1 MLDLSRLPNELLQEV
16 LSYLPPRTL
25 LRHCRPVCRLWR
37 DVVDGWGLWRSILP
51 WEHPDLW
58 PVIRTCLPPADAP
71 GPCILGRFCERRPIG
86 GKLTANPP
94 GKEDLWDCMMLSC
107 SDGSEEEEDLGV
119 RLKTSGEMSYRCW
132 YKGEILDLEEE
143 GLWRELLDSGK
154 IWISVCHRWTEQRG
168 SDRMYQ
174 LVVKLLDAN
183 YAILH
188 YFFHKRL
195 PVRPRTGSFS
205 FRIMHAF
212 TNIKKGVRFV
222 LFDHSV
228 EGYDSWPEQ
237 CGVCRPQSSVIVQ
250 IRP

>member
-1 MLDLSRLPNELLQEV
+1 
-16 LSYLPPRTL
+16 
-25 LRHCRPVCRLWR
+25 
-37 DVVDGWGLWRSILP
+37 
-51 WEHPDLW
+51 
-58 PVIRTCLPPADAP
+58 
-71 GPCILGRFCERRPIG
+71 
-86 GKLTANPP
+86 
-94 GKEDLWDCMMLSC
+94 MMLSC

-119 RLKTSGEMSYRCW
+119 RLQTSGEMSYSPAYRCW
-132 YKGEILDLEEE
+132 YKGEILDLEEA

-154 IWISVCHRWTEQRG
+154 IWISVCRRWTEQQG

-174 LVVKLLDAN
+174 LVVKLLDAD

-188 YFFHKRL
+188 YFFHKRF

-205 FRIMHAF
+205 FQIMHAF

-228 EGYDSWPEQ
+228 KGYDSWPEQ

-250 IRP
+250 IHP

>member
-1 MLDLSRLPNELLQEV
+1 MRGAESSCGGRLARTGWEFGDLKGR
-16 LSYLPPRTL
+16 L
-25 LRHCRPVCRLWR
+25 LRCGGDSFWQQPRGLARRPWA
-37 DVVDGWGLWRSILP
+37 P
-51 WEHPDLW
+51 Q
-58 PVIRTCLPPADAP
+58 PPGACSPAS
-71 GPCILGRFCERRPIG
+71 CILGRFCELRPIG
-86 GKLTANPP
+86 RKLTVNPP
-94 GKEDLWDCMMLSC
+94 EKEDLWNCMMLSG
-107 SDGSEEEEDLGV
+107 SDDSEEEEDLGV
-119 RLKTSGEMSYRCW
+119 RLKTSGETSYSPAYRCW

-143 GLWRELLDSGK
+143 GLWRELLDK
-154 IWISVCHRWTEQRG
+154 QQG

-183 YAILH
+183 YATLH
-188 YFFHKRL
+188 YFFHKRF

-237 CGVCRPQSSVIVQ
+237 ISKLVMMLDP
-250 IRP
+250 